1 MSRSTSWPSRLVL
14 VGDPAG
20 SPFEFAGFTK
30 LVPLVVCGGVFAL
43 SIALGLFGP
52 IDWRL
57 GNPVAVYVFL
67 VSCLVALTGGYL
79 FAVRANQLSHADNYR
94 RIDPN
99 ALMVLGAACFLL
111 VFPFVCYATTG
122 KWFPDVVMGLT
133 DAGRAYAT
141 TKLLNETSSPT
152 VLYVKMLLSPATT
165 PVLPMTLFL
174 WSRLKPYSRVL
185 GVGCVTLSLAL
196 NVSQGTANGFAET
209 CGIAILFFTLVIGA
223 SLKKGRR
230 RRILLAAGAI
240 ILIVALFGTYYS
252 TIMTSRLSADIERAQ
267 GSSQS
272 NPTDAKRSE
281 QVAATMVDVGYYG
294 GQLRRDSVFYAVA
307 PKGLVP
313 LGVLLTSYLTQ
324 GFKGLSIA
332 MDQPFTSTFG
342 LGFSEFFRHN
352 ILKFTGHAQD
362 EPAVVAS
369 TYAGKITGAGWP
381 VGQRWA
387 TFFIHPASDVGF
399 PGVVLLMVL
408 IGWAFGAAWR
418 DVVMF
423 GDPLAT
429 SVFISLCLLVFYLS
443 ANNQLFQG
451 GERAIGFS
459 VLLVAWLAMR
469 RRWRWSAVRDD
480 AG

>member
-1 MSRSTSWPSRLVL
+1 M
-14 VGDPAG
+14 
-20 SPFEFAGFTK
+20 
-30 LVPLVVCGGVFAL
+30 
-43 SIALGLFGP
+43 
-52 IDWRL
+52 
-57 GNPVAVYVFL
+57 
-67 VSCLVALTGGYL
+67 
-79 FAVRANQLSHADNYR
+79 
-94 RIDPN
+94 
-99 ALMVLGAACFLL
+99 
-111 VFPFVCYATTG
+111 
-122 KWFPDVVMGLT
+122 
-133 DAGRAYAT
+133 
-141 TKLLNETSSPT
+141 
-152 VLYVKMLLSPATT
+152 
-165 PVLPMTLFL
+165 
-174 WSRLKPYSRVL
+174 
-185 GVGCVTLSLAL
+185 
-196 NVSQGTANGFAET
+196 
-209 CGIAILFFTLVIGA
+209 
-223 SLKKGRR
+223 
-230 RRILLAAGAI
+230 
-240 ILIVALFGTYYS
+240 
-252 TIMTSRLSADIERAQ
+252 
-267 GSSQS
+267 
-272 NPTDAKRSE
+272 
-281 QVAATMVDVGYYG
+281 
-294 GQLRRDSVFYAVA
+294 
-307 PKGLVP
+307 
-313 LGVLLTSYLTQ
+313 TSYLTQ

-362 EPAVVAS
+362 EPADVAS

-469 RRWRWSAVRDD
+469 RRWRWSMTSGIRPLAMLANGRWITVCASMDD
-480 AG
+480 GSTTIFMRCASSSTSSNAMRHTGD